1 MFFRAD
7 KTAAE
12 EKEEKEERERS
23 EGKSKALFFIMRY
36 QPCFVMRAIS
46 TSTGGGGWW
55 RVAEGEHGWRRGSTG
70 DGGGARVA
78 EGGHGW
84 RRGSTGGGG
93 EHGWRMRLARCL
105 SALSS
110 EVKPGWTRF
119 IAG

>member
-23 EGKSKALFFIMRY
+23 DGESKALFFIMRY

-46 TSTGGGGWW
+46 TSTGGGGGA
-55 RVAEGEHGWRRGSTG
+55 RVAEGVAEGEHGWRRGSTG
-70 DGGGARVA
+70 GG
-78 EGGHGW
+78 GGHGW

-105 SALSS
+105 SALKLSL
-110 EVKPGWTRF
+110 VGR
-119 IAG
+119 GL

>member
-23 EGKSKALFFIMRY
+23 EGESKALFFIMRY
-36 QPCFVMRAIS
+36 QPGFVMRAIS
-46 TSTGGGGWW
+46 TSTGGGGGA
-55 RVAEGEHGWRRGSTG
+55 RVAEGVAEGEHGWRRG
-70 DGGGARVA
+70 ARVA
-78 EGGHGW
+78 D
-84 RRGSTGGGG
+84 
-93 EHGWRMRLARCL
+93 AV
-105 SALSS
+105 SALPFST